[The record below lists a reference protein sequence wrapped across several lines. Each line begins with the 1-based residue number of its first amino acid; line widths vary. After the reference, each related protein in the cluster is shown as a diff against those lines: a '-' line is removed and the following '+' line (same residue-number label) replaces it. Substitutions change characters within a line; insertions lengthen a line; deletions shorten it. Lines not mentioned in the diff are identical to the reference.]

1 VSGADA
7 VISRVCVQCLK
18 RIYHPSIDL
27 NGRVCLGLINEWISI
42 LNFESIIIEL
52 EQLLAQPS
60 PSKPLVKDVGTC
72 AVPTS

>member
-1 VSGADA
+1 
-7 VISRVCVQCLK
+7 VQCLK

-27 NGRVCLGLINEWISI
+27 NGRVCLGLINEWMSI

-60 PSKPLVKDVGTC
+60 PSKPLVKDVGTLLLLHAC
-72 AVPTS
+72 ARPKD